1 MKPPAPRLAPRET
14 RPHASRRRP
23 LLRAFGGSALLALV
37 ASGGAGCGEGA
48 DAPPG
53 GFEDEPTVE
62 LVTLEP
68 EELRHVVEIPGQLES
83 EYTVEVRSEV
93 EGIVASLEFTEGQQ
107 VEAGRVLFR
116 LRDDEQ
122 RARLREAEAQ
132 LALAMDVHRRTQ
144 ELAQRNVSSAAQ
156 LDRAAAE
163 LGVARAR
170 VEIARVE
177 LDKTRIPAPF
187 AGVVGARLV
196 SVGERVLEDTRLVQ
210 LDAVDRLQLVFSLP
224 EVSVGVVHPG
234 APVTIRVAPYP
245 EERFTGEVFF
255 VSPTLDPEGRR
266 FVLKAWIPNPDG
278 RLRPGLFATIEAEIE
293 RRPDALLV
301 PESSLVH
308 ELDGTHVWRVGEDRK
323 AERVPVEV
331 GLHLDGRVEV
341 RGGGLRAGDV
351 IVRAGTHKLQPGTL
365 VKAAEPP
372 SAHAADTEVEG
383 RDS

>member
-1 MKPPAPRLAPRET
+1 MRSPEAALACSSAPAHPS
-14 RPHASRRRP
+14 RPRRRLP
-23 LLRAFGGSALLALV
+23 AFALTALF
-37 ASGGAGCGEGA
+37 AGGAVACGGGGDAAPAGAWEG
-48 DAPPG
+48 
-53 GFEDEPTVE
+53 EETVE
-62 LVTLEP
+62 LVTLAP

-83 EYTVEVRSEV
+83 EYTVDVRSEV
-93 EGIVASLEFTEGQQ
+93 EGIIASIDFSEGQQ

-122 RARLREAEAQ
+122 RARLQEAEAQ
-132 LALAMDVHRRTQ
+132 LALAVDVHRRTQ

-156 LDRAAAE
+156 LDRASAE

-170 VEIARVE
+170 VEIVRVE
-177 LDKTRIPAPF
+177 LEKTRIRAPY

-196 SVGERVLEDTRLVQ
+196 SAGERVLEDTRLVQ
-210 LDAVDRLQLVFSLP
+210 LDAIDRLQLVFSLP

-234 APVTIRVAPYP
+234 MPVSIRVAPYP

-266 FVLKAWIPNPDG
+266 LVLKAWIPNPGG

-308 ELDGTHVWRVGEDRK
+308 DLDGTHVWRVGEDRK
-323 AERVPVEV
+323 AERVPVDV

-341 RGGGLRAGDV
+341 RGGLRPGDV
-351 IVRAGTHKLQPGTL
+351 IVRAGTHKLQPGTV
-365 VKAAEPP
+365 VKAAGSP
-372 SAHAADTEVEG
+372 SAHAADTEG
-383 RDS
+383 QDRDS

>member
-1 MKPPAPRLAPRET
+1 MRSPEAVLGRAPA
-14 RPHASRRRP
+14 RPDASRPLRR
-23 LLRAFGGSALLALV
+23 LQGFALAALV
-37 ASGGAGCGEGA
+37 AGGAAACGAEDDASFAAEEG
-48 DAPPG
+48 
-53 GFEDEPTVE
+53 EETVE
-62 LVTLEP
+62 LVTLAP

-93 EGIVASLEFTEGQQ
+93 EGIVASIDFSEGQQ

-122 RARLREAEAQ
+122 RARLQEAEAQ
-132 LALAMDVHRRTQ
+132 LALAIDVHRRTQ

-156 LDRAAAE
+156 LDRASAE

-170 VEIARVE
+170 VEIVRVE
-177 LDKTRIPAPF
+177 LEKTRIRAPY

-196 SVGERVLEDTRLVQ
+196 SAGERVLEDTRLVQ
-210 LDAVDRLQLVFSLP
+210 LDAIDRLQLVFSLP

-234 APVTIRVAPYP
+234 APVSIRVAPYP
-245 EERFTGEVFF
+245 EERFAGEVFF

-266 FVLKAWIPNPDG
+266 LVLKAWIPNPG
-278 RLRPGLFATIEAEIE
+278 LRLRPGLFATIEAEIE

-308 ELDGTHVWRVGEDRK
+308 DLDGTHVWRVGQDRK
-323 AERVPVEV
+323 AERVPVDV

-341 RGGGLRAGDV
+341 RGGLRPGDV
-351 IVRAGTHKLQPGTL
+351 IVRAGTHKLQPGSR
-365 VKAAEPP
+365 VKAAESP
-372 SAHAADTEVEG
+372 SAHAADTEGQG

>member
-1 MKPPAPRLAPRET
+1 MDSPEPALALFPGRPRSTL
-14 RPHASRRRP
+14 RRRRTP
-23 LLRAFGGSALLALV
+23 RTLAAGALVALLATLE
-37 ASGGAGCGEGA
+37 AGCGRDAGDPDGA
-48 DAPPG
+48 
-53 GFEDEPTVE
+53 FEPETSVE
-62 LVTLEP
+62 LVTLVP

-83 EYTVEVRSEV
+83 EYTVDVRSEV
-93 EGIVASLEFTEGQQ
+93 EGIVAGLSFTEGQA
-107 VEAGRVLFR
+107 VEAGHVLFR

-122 RARLREAEAQ
+122 RARLQEAEAQ
-132 LALAMDVHRRTQ
+132 IVLAEEVHRRTQ
-144 ELAQRNVSSAAQ
+144 ELARRNVSSAAQ
-156 LDRAAAE
+156 LDRASAE

-177 LDKTRIPAPF
+177 LDRTTIRAPY

-196 SVGERVLEDTRLVQ
+196 SIGERVRKDTRLLR
-210 LDAVDRLQLVFSLP
+210 LDAIDRLQLVFSLP

-234 APVTIRVAPYP
+234 APVRIRVAPFP

-266 FVLKAWIPNPDG
+266 LQLKAWIPNPDH

-293 RRPDALLV
+293 RRPGALLV
-301 PESSLVH
+301 PEASVVYD
-308 ELDGTHVWRVGEDRK
+308 LDGTHVWRVGQDRK

-341 RGGGLRAGDV
+341 RGGLQPGDV
-351 IVRAGTHKLQPGTL
+351 IVRAGTHKLSPGTV
-365 VKAAEPP
+365 VKPAEAP
-372 SAHAADTEVEG
+372 SAHAADTEGQG

>member
-1 MKPPAPRLAPRET
+1 MRSPRPVFARPAG
-14 RPHASRRRP
+14 RPASSRRDGT
-23 LLRAFGGSALLALV
+23 LRALGAGALLALL
-37 ASGGAGCGEGA
+37 AGGGAGCGGA
-48 DAPPG
+48 ADEAPG
-53 GFEDEPTVE
+53 AWQDEATVE

-83 EYTVEVRSEV
+83 EYTVDVRSEV
-93 EGIVASLEFTEGQQ
+93 EGIVARTGFEEGQR
-107 VEAGRVLFR
+107 VEAGHVLFQ

-122 RARLREAEAQ
+122 RARLQEAEAQ
-132 LALAMDVHRRTQ
+132 LALAVDVHRRTQ

-156 LDRAAAE
+156 LDRALAE

-170 VEIARVE
+170 VEIVRVE
-177 LDKTRIPAPF
+177 LEKTRIRAPY

-196 SVGERVLEDTRLVQ
+196 SVGERILEDTRLVQ
-210 LDAVDRLQLVFSLP
+210 IDAIDRLQLVFSLP

-234 APVTIRVAPYP
+234 LPVSVRVAPYP

-266 FVLKAWIPNPDG
+266 LVLKAWIPNPDR

-308 ELDGTHVWRVGEDRK
+308 DLEGTHVWRVGQDRK
-323 AERVPVEV
+323 AERVTVEV

-341 RGGGLRAGDV
+341 RGGLRPGDV

-365 VKAAEPP
+365 VKTAEPP
-372 SAHAADTEVEG
+372 SAHAADTEG
-383 RDS
+383 QDRDS

>member
-1 MKPPAPRLAPRET
+1 MRSPEAALACSSTPAHAA
-14 RPHASRRRP
+14 RPRRRLP
-23 LLRAFGGSALLALV
+23 TFALAALF
-37 ASGGAGCGEGA
+37 AGGAVACGGGD
-48 DAPPG
+48 DAPAG
-53 GFEDEPTVE
+53 ARQGEETVE
-62 LVTLEP
+62 LVTLAP

-93 EGIVASLEFTEGQQ
+93 EGIVASIDFSEGQQ

-122 RARLREAEAQ
+122 RARLQEAEAQ
-132 LALAMDVHRRTQ
+132 LALAVDVHRRTQ

-177 LDKTRIPAPF
+177 LDNTGIRAPF

-210 LDAVDRLQLVFSLP
+210 LDAIDRLQLVFSLP

-234 APVTIRVAPYP
+234 VPVSIRVAPYP
-245 EERFTGEVFF
+245 DERFTGEVFF

-266 FVLKAWIPNPDG
+266 LVLKAWIPNPGG
-278 RLRPGLFATIEAEIE
+278 RLRPCLFATIEAEIE

-308 ELDGTHVWRVGEDRK
+308 DLDGTHVWRVGEDRK
-323 AERVPVEV
+323 AERVPVDV
-331 GLHLDGRVEV
+331 GLHVDGRVEV
-341 RGGGLRAGDV
+341 RGGLRPGDV
-351 IVRAGTHKLQPGTL
+351 IVRAGTHKLQPGSV
-365 VKAAEPP
+365 VKAAESP
-372 SAHAADTEVEG
+372 SAHAADTEAQG

>member
-1 MKPPAPRLAPRET
+1 MRSPEAALARFPAPDPS
-14 RPHASRRRP
+14 RPRRR
-23 LLRAFGGSALLALV
+23 LQRFALAALV
-37 ASGGAGCGEGA
+37 AGGAAACGAGD
-48 DAPPG
+48 DASLAA
-53 GFEDEPTVE
+53 EETEETVE
-62 LVTLEP
+62 LVTLAP

-93 EGIVASLEFTEGQQ
+93 EGIVASIDFSEGQQ

-122 RARLREAEAQ
+122 RARLQEAEAQ
-132 LALAMDVHRRTQ
+132 LALAVDVHRRTQ

-156 LDRAAAE
+156 LDRASAE

-170 VEIARVE
+170 VVIARVE
-177 LDKTRIPAPF
+177 LEKTRIRAPY

-196 SVGERVLEDTRLVQ
+196 SAGERVLEDTRLVQ
-210 LDAVDRLQLVFSLP
+210 LDALDRLQLVFSLP

-234 APVTIRVAPYP
+234 MPVSIRVAPYP

-266 FVLKAWIPNPDG
+266 LVLKAWIPNPG
-278 RLRPGLFATIEAEIE
+278 LRLRPGLFATIEAEIE

-301 PESSLVH
+301 PEASLVH
-308 ELDGTHVWRVGEDRK
+308 DLDGTHVWRVGQDRK
-323 AERVPVEV
+323 AERVPVDV

-341 RGGGLRAGDV
+341 RGGLRPGDV
-351 IVRAGTHKLQPGTL
+351 IVRAGTHKLQPGTV
-365 VKAAEPP
+365 VKAAGSP
-372 SAHAADTEVEG
+372 SAHAADTEGQG